1 MSVTAVPLQPVKRA
15 YKVWLWIGVLA
26 AITIAAALAWTGT
39 RSAVAA
45 KGSNEAFLAWNGSQP
60 GVRSTPSGLQY
71 QVLREGEG
79 PAAKDG
85 DLATASLE
93 GRLRDGTIFQPKAGG
108 QIPVGQGMIAGFTEA
123 LKLMNKG
130 SRYRV
135 WLPPKLGYGGEP
147 GAQGHAL
154 ADKVLIFDLEMQE
167 LVPAEQFRQMQMQ
180 QMQQMMQQQ
189 MQGQGGQ
196 PGGPPTGGE
205 GGAPQPR

>member
-15 YKVWLWIGVLA
+15 YKVWLWIGILA
-26 AITIAAALAWTGT
+26 AILLAFALAWTGT
-39 RSAVAA
+39 RAAVAA
-45 KGSNEAFLAWNGSQP
+45 KGSNEDFLAWNAGRL
-60 GVRSTPSGLQY
+60 GVQTTASGLQY

-79 PAAKDG
+79 PNAQDG
-85 DLATASLE
+85 DLATASIE
-93 GRLRDGTIFQPKAGG
+93 GRLRDGTVFQPRAGG

-130 SRYRV
+130 ALYRV

-147 GAQGHAL
+147 GAADHPLG
-154 ADKVLIFDLEMQE
+154 DKVLIFDIDMQE

-189 MQGQGGQ
+189 MQR
-196 PGGPPTGGE
+196 E
-205 GGAPQPR
+205 GAPEGAEDEAPQR